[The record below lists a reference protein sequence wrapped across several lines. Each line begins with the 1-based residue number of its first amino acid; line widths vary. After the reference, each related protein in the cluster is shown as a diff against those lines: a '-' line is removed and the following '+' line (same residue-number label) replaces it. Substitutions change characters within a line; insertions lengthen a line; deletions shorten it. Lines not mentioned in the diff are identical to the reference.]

1 MWTHTHLF
9 LHVSLTCQ
17 EFAAPSLTPPPQKQ
31 QGLETELGAETAD
44 QVTVEV
50 STAGAERTLRVP
62 QDLERFK
69 ERT

>member
-1 MWTHTHLF
+1 M
-9 LHVSLTCQ
+9 HVDASVTACIIDMAQICGTLP
-17 EFAAPSLTPPPQKQ
+17 APPPKQ

-69 ERT
+69 ART